1 MGKVQIHFE
10 KIDEE
15 TPPNWFINSLSLSPQ
30 RNDEKP
36 TTQMQIE
43 LKQIGLTQE
52 TDTVLDIFENDA
64 NVARQTVSF
73 SVEQPVVNKDVHLT
87 HATPEPKG
95 ETDETALVLHTQ
107 LGEDA
112 LGRQ

>member
-1 MGKVQIHFE
+1 M
-10 KIDEE
+10 
-15 TPPNWFINSLSLSPQ
+15 
-30 RNDEKP
+30 P
-36 TTQMQIE
+36 TW
-43 LKQIGLTQE
+43 
-52 TDTVLDIFENDA
+52 
-64 NVARQTVSF
+64 ARQTVSF

-112 LGRQ
+112 LLADNEIFLPAQTVRPIHVLIVDGAPIRSLTAMRSIT